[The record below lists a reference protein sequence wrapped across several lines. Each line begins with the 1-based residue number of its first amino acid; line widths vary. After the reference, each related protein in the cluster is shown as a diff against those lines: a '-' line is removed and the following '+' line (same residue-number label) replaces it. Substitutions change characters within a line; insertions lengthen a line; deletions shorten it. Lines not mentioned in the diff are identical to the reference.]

1 MKANKLFLA
10 FMAVGLLSL
19 GSITK
24 VMAQQR
30 IDKIVDELEK
40 KGVNVNTVVK
50 RNAKKE
56 VYFTSKTLTF
66 VSKEGNYARQLEEA
80 FDKDGENATTVTK
93 NKSGSSAMTYTL
105 VFKDK
110 KKSIYVMTI
119 SGAQNNPT
127 VVITVSCRDR
137 AIQADKDD
145 WKSELFDFSDGTSL
159 KIFSNTPD
167 SVSRVLDGIDF
178 SKFKFSDETK
188 KGFND
193 ALDSIK
199 KFDWNGLKQKINDAF
214 QKDEVQGDPNKQT
227 VLSFSY
233 DV

>member
-137 AIQADKDD
+137 TVQADKDD

-159 KIFSNTPD
+159 ILPKTMD
-167 SVSRVLDGIDF
+167 SVSHVLEGIDF
-178 SKFKFSDETK
+178 NKFKFSDEMK
-188 KGFND
+188 KGFDD
-193 ALDSIK
+193 ALNSINK
-199 KFDWNGLKQKINDAF
+199 IDWNDLKQKINDAF
-214 QKDEVQGDPNKQT
+214 QKGEIVCLAD
-227 VLSFSY
+227 
-233 DV
+233 